1 MSSSWSSRF
10 ESVRGEAR
18 RVRIES
24 DKGQRAPA
32 PRVIVVIRCLGGTH
46 GALVQTVTARLAGD
60 QKERT
65 TQHSTSNNCSN
76 DWSSGGHGVGS
87 VDDLDIVRLSLS
99 AVIKIWEE
107 FRGPPSARLFDSG
120 KGVFVRYRMY
130 VCVVLAAVLGARLLC
145 CGAQMGAGGT
155 MLGAGRWVVGPVVNR
170 TWKNNP
176 ESSGHCRPAAL
187 WNIEI

>member
-1 MSSSWSSRF
+1 MSDHVVKLVESIRVGSR
-10 ESVRGEAR
+10 RGEASAN
-18 RVRIES
+18 RIRQGPTS
-24 DKGQRAPA
+24 SCTTSHRGHPMPGWHSRSS
-32 PRVIVVIRCLGGTH
+32 
-46 GALVQTVTARLAGD
+46 GANCNCQTG
-60 QKERT
+60 T

-87 VDDLDIVRLSLS
+87 VDNLDIVRLSLS

-120 KGVFVRYRMY
+120 KGIFVRYRMY

-170 TWKNNP
+170 TSKNNP